1 MPSRN
6 FKGLEAR
13 DFSRGECQE
22 VKKMP
27 KVFIPKLIAEQMKYR
42 LPSED
47 DLDEA
52 QNFLQDLMS
61 PGR

>member
-1 MPSRN
+1 MS
-6 FKGLEAR
+6 
-13 DFSRGECQE
+13 
-22 VKKMP
+22 